1 MQLRSTALALALL
14 LSARASVFAQVSK
27 TIDLSTKQGKN
38 SYYVVFASRGGSST
52 GHAFV
57 VWGLEDGVRRKSTIR
72 AFGLYPEN
80 DGTNC
85 SSAVRTVPGRVMDE
99 LLNHSVQSINQ
110 QLIIR
115 VDEADFHR
123 SSKIAR
129 AWDCRREF
137 SLLSRDCVSFLRAV
151 GDSLHL
157 EMPSRAITRWS
168 PQAYVRAL
176 LASVSEAGRV
186 ELEDTVYEGSLVNKK
201 PMGHGTLT
209 FPDQSEIQGT
219 FWGWGHHVARGRLNG
234 LSSGYRYE
242 GEIVD
247 YRAHGK
253 GAVFKMVDDTE
264 MPVELLTGNFEN
276 GMLQTVIHESAGRK
290 HSRQQLAEQLGS
302 IEAATRV
309 PASASTR

>member
-1 MQLRSTALALALL
+1 
-14 LSARASVFAQVSK
+14 
-27 TIDLSTKQGKN
+27 
-38 SYYVVFASRGGSST
+38 
-52 GHAFV
+52 
-57 VWGLEDGVRRKSTIR
+57 
-72 AFGLYPEN
+72 LYPES

-110 QLIIR
+110 QLIVR
-115 VDEADFHR
+115 VDEADFQR

-176 LASVSEAGRV
+176 LASVTEAGRV

-234 LSSGYRYE
+234 LSRGYRYE

-247 YRAHGK
+247 YRGHGK

-276 GMLQTVIHESAGRK
+276 GTLQTVIHESSGRK

>member
-1 MQLRSTALALALL
+1 
-14 LSARASVFAQVSK
+14 
-27 TIDLSTKQGKN
+27 
-38 SYYVVFASRGGSST
+38 
-52 GHAFV
+52 
-57 VWGLEDGVRRKSTIR
+57 
-72 AFGLYPEN
+72 
-80 DGTNC
+80 
-85 SSAVRTVPGRVMDE
+85 MDE

-110 QLIIR
+110 QLIVR
-115 VDEADFHR
+115 VDEGDFQR

-157 EMPSRAITRWS
+157 EMPSRAISRWS

-176 LASVSEAGRV
+176 LASVSEGRV
-186 ELEDTVYEGSLVNKK
+186 ELEGAVYEGSLVNKR

-209 FPDQSEIQGT
+209 YPDQSEINGT
-219 FWGWGHHVARGRLNG
+219 FWGWEHHVARGRLNG

-247 YRAHGK
+247 YRAQGK
-253 GAVFKMVDDTE
+253 GAVFKMVDDAE
-264 MPVELLTGNFEN
+264 MPVESLTGNFEN
-276 GMLQTVIHESAGRK
+276 GILQTVIHESAGHK

-302 IEAATRV
+302 IEAANHVT
-309 PASASTR
+309 ASASTR

>member
-1 MQLRSTALALALL
+1 MQLRSIALALALL

-57 VWGLEDGVRRKSTIR
+57 VWGLEDAVGRTSTIR
-72 AFGLYPEN
+72 AFGLYPES

-110 QLIIR
+110 QLIVR
-115 VDEADFHR
+115 VDEADFQR

-151 GDSLHL
+151 GESLHL
-157 EMPSRAITRWS
+157 EMPSRVITRWS

-176 LASVSEAGRV
+176 LASVSEGRV
-186 ELEDTVYEGSLVNKK
+186 ELEDAVYEGSLVNRK

-209 FPDQSEIQGT
+209 FPDQSEINGT
-219 FWGWGHHVARGRLNG
+219 FWGWEHHLARGRLNG

-247 YRAHGK
+247 YRAQGK
-253 GAVFKMVDDTE
+253 GTVFKIVDDAG
-264 MPVELLTGNFEN
+264 MPAEILAGNFES
-276 GMLQTVIHESAGRK
+276 GILQAVIRESARRK
-290 HSRQQLAEQLGS
+290 HLRQQLAEQLGS
-302 IEAATRV
+302 IEAANHVTT
-309 PASASTR
+309 SASTR

>member
-1 MQLRSTALALALL
+1 
-14 LSARASVFAQVSK
+14 
-27 TIDLSTKQGKN
+27 
-38 SYYVVFASRGGSST
+38 
-52 GHAFV
+52 
-57 VWGLEDGVRRKSTIR
+57 VRRKSTIR

-80 DGTNC
+80 DGANC

-110 QLIIR
+110 QLIVR
-115 VDEADFHR
+115 VDEADFQR

-176 LASVSEAGRV
+176 LASVSEGRV
-186 ELEDTVYEGSLVNKK
+186 GLGDAVYEGSLMKKK
-201 PMGHGTLT
+201 PTGHGTLT
-209 FPDQSEIQGT
+209 YADQSEIHGT
-219 FWGWGHHVARGRLNG
+219 FWGWEHHVAKGRLNG
-234 LSSGYRYE
+234 LSGGYRYE

-247 YRAHGK
+247 YRAQGK
-253 GAVFKMVDDTE
+253 GAVFKVIDDAD
-264 MPVELLTGNFEN
+264 MPVEILAGTFED
-276 GMLQTVIHESAGRK
+276 GILQTVIRESSGRK
-290 HSRQQLAEQLGS
+290 HSRHQLAEQLGS
-302 IEAATRV
+302 VEAATHV
-309 PASASTR
+309 TTFASTR